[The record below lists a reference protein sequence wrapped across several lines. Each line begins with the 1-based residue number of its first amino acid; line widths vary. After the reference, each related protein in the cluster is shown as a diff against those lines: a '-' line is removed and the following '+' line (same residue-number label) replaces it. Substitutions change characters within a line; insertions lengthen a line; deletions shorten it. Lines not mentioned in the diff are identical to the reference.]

1 MKIKVFL
8 LLLCMLFVLCFAI
21 TLPFCFWYSWLS
33 HVYISLW
40 IWETFWIKENVAVL
54 PRRKVMRWK
63 KKKSW
68 IDLLDEKE
76 KGYLKW
82 LLILTCVGSATIII
96 LNYFFDINIHIQKS
110 IKQNMCIGLVLL
122 AFSIISLLN
131 AFSSKNCRIKKYPIW
146 FYFLPLLTM
155 IVFVILIIAN

>member
-1 MKIKVFL
+1 MKG
-8 LLLCMLFVLCFAI
+8 
-21 TLPFCFWYSWLS
+21 
-33 HVYISLW
+33 
-40 IWETFWIKENVAVL
+40 
-54 PRRKVMRWK
+54 
-63 KKKSW
+63 KKSW

-122 AFSIISLLN
+122 AFSIISILN
-131 AFSSKNCRIKKYPIW
+131 AFSSKISNLVLFFTFTNNDRFCNTYYCQLKKTNAI
-146 FYFLPLLTM
+146 
-155 IVFVILIIAN
+155 

>member
-1 MKIKVFL
+1 MKG
-8 LLLCMLFVLCFAI
+8 
-21 TLPFCFWYSWLS
+21 
-33 HVYISLW
+33 
-40 IWETFWIKENVAVL
+40 
-54 PRRKVMRWK
+54 
-63 KKKSW
+63 KKSW

-82 LLILTCVGSATIII
+82 LLILTCVGSVTIII

>member
-1 MKIKVFL
+1 MKG
-8 LLLCMLFVLCFAI
+8 
-21 TLPFCFWYSWLS
+21 
-33 HVYISLW
+33 
-40 IWETFWIKENVAVL
+40 
-54 PRRKVMRWK
+54 
-63 KKKSW
+63 KKSW

-131 AFSSKNCRIKKYPIW
+131 AFSSKNCRIKKISNLVLFFTFTNNDRFCNTYYCQLKKTNAI
-146 FYFLPLLTM
+146 
-155 IVFVILIIAN
+155 

>member
-1 MKIKVFL
+1 MK
-8 LLLCMLFVLCFAI
+8 
-21 TLPFCFWYSWLS
+21 
-33 HVYISLW
+33 
-40 IWETFWIKENVAVL
+40 E
-54 PRRKVMRWK
+54 
-63 KKKSW
+63 KKSW

-131 AFSSKNCRIKKYPIW
+131 AFSSINCRIKKYPIW